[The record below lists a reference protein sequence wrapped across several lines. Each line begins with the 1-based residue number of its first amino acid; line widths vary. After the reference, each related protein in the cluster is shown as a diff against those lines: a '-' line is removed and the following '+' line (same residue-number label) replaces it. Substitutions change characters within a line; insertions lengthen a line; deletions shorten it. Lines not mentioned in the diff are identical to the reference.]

1 MSRNQL
7 KSFVSDESGSWTP
20 SSRHLDG
27 AMLHIVGDGVGDLA
41 DNGLIEIGAIRAE
54 GHLYEGVSL
63 SRSRTNFADATSYGT
78 NRIFLDG
85 THYFPENHLDLG
97 GTGIAVGNQLIAH
110 TLYIHGTG
118 TFTIDYDG
126 RSCGR
131 TCQIL

>member
-1 MSRNQL
+1 
-7 KSFVSDESGSWTP
+7 
-20 SSRHLDG
+20 
-27 AMLHIVGDGVGDLA
+27 MLHIVGDGDLA
-41 DNGLIEIGAIRAE
+41 GNGLIEIAAITEE

-63 SRSRTNFADATSYGT
+63 ARSRTNFADATSYGT

-97 GTGIAVGNQLIAH
+97 GTGIVVGNQLIAH

-126 RSCGR
+126 RNPPPGYVAF
-131 TCQIL
+131 LVE